1 MEEKQDKITGHKI
14 IRKLEQMLV
23 GFEEFLDEG
32 GDPDDWNVE
41 FIKMLE
47 KSDDK
52 MLAYRRVLLFA
63 EAREAMFRTLAA
75 TYTKH
80 ARTQKNIQTKIKY
93 LAVLHMRH
101 RKEIDGATSLELSDG
116 TSASYVESPSYEFKL
131 EGDERVD
138 ALDYPNL
145 WPDGFEKTH
154 AISKS
159 KAIKAAKLGQE
170 IEGIQVIKTTTE
182 SVRWR

>member
-1 MEEKQDKITGHKI
+1 MKEKQDKITGHEI

-23 GFEEFLDEG
+23 EVESLDGG

-41 FIKMLE
+41 FVKMLE

-52 MLAYRRVLLFA
+52 MLAYRRVLMFA
-63 EAREAMFRTLAA
+63 EAREGMFRKLAA
-75 TYTKH
+75 MYTKH
-80 ARTQKNIQTKIKY
+80 ARTQKNIQTKVKY

-116 TSASYVESPSYEFKL
+116 TNVTYVESPSYEFRL
-131 EGDERVD
+131 VGDSRVD

-159 KAIKAAKLGQE
+159 KAIKAAKMGQE
-170 IEGIQVIKTTTE
+170 IEGIEVIETTTE
-182 SVRWR
+182 SIRWR